1 MPDEASIQATP
12 AELAAAATAVRT
24 LLDGLAGGFGSLDA
38 DVSTL
43 IGSWKGVQGDSF
55 AAGFADVRQGLSE
68 LLDAMRD
75 TTVALDDNSEAYLE
89 QEGANAAAIESVAS
103 SLYLPDVS

>member
-1 MPDEASIQATP
+1 MPDGASIQATP
-12 AELAAAATAVRT
+12 EELAAAAGAIRT

-38 DVSTL
+38 DVTSL
-43 IGSWKGVQGDSF
+43 INSWKGVQGSRF
-55 AAGFADVRQGLSE
+55 ASGFGEVRQGLSE

-75 TTVALDDNSEAYLE
+75 TTVALDDNSEAYLG
-89 QEGANAAAIESVAS
+89 QEGANATAIESVAS

>member
-1 MPDEASIQATP
+1 
-12 AELAAAATAVRT
+12 LAAAAGAIRAV
-24 LLDGLAGGFGSLDA
+24 LDGLAGGFRSLDA

-43 IGSWKGVQGDSF
+43 INSWTGVQGSQF
-55 AAGFADVRQGLSE
+55 AAGFAEVRQGLSE

-75 TTVALDDNSEAYLE
+75 TTVALDDNSEAYLG
-89 QEGANAAAIESVAS
+89 QEGANATAIESVAS